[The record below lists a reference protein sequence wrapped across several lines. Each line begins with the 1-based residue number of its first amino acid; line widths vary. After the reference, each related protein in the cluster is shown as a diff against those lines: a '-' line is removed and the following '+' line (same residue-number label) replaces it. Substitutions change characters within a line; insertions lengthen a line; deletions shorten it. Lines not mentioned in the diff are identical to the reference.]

1 VSVGNP
7 LRPRDRV
14 AIPRQRAS
22 EADPE
27 RRARCFDEVTGT
39 LDPES
44 ARREALRCLDCRN
57 PPCVAGCPV
66 GVDVPG
72 FIRRLLEDDLGG
84 ALGAIR
90 MSNPL
95 PAVCGRVCPQ
105 ESQCERVCTLAR
117 KFEPLAIG
125 ALERYVA
132 DRCPEPSL
140 VERPATAAAA
150 ASVAVVGSGPAGI
163 ACAAD
168 LARLGYRVT
177 VLEALHAPGGVLRY
191 GIPEFRLPRGILDGE
206 LAALS
211 ALGVQIR
218 TNVVVGRTVTV
229 DELLEEEGFA
239 AIFLATGAGTP
250 TFLGIPG
257 EGLCGVLSANEL
269 LTRVNLMGA
278 HRFPRSHTPLRPCR
292 SVAVVGGG
300 NTALDAARTALRIG
314 AERVTLV
321 YRRSQAEM
329 PARAEELRHAIE
341 EGVAIRDRCAPVAI
355 LGDDRGDVVGL
366 EVAPTRPG
374 AGRSLVVDDTSREV
388 LDVDTVVIAVGQ
400 RPNPVLQAT
409 TPGLAASERGTV
421 TVDGE
426 QRTSRPL
433 VFAGGDLSRGGAT
446 VILAMKDG
454 RAAAAAV
461 HEALAGRPSVLG
473 ASQPPV
479 RRADRS

>member
-1 VSVGNP
+1 MSAPNP
-7 LRPRDRV
+7 LRPRERV
-14 AIPRQRAS
+14 AIPRQHAA
-22 EADPE
+22 EADPAQ
-27 RRARCFDEVTGT
+27 RARCFEEVTRAF
-39 LDPES
+39 DPES

-57 PPCVAGCPV
+57 APCVAGCPV
-66 GVDVPG
+66 GVDVPA
-72 FIRRLLEDDLGG
+72 FVRSLLEDDLAG
-84 ALGAIR
+84 ALGVIR
-90 MSNPL
+90 RTNPL

-132 DRCPEPSL
+132 DRCAESS
-140 VERPATAAAA
+140 PALPPASPVTGAA
-150 ASVAVVGSGPAGI
+150 VAVVGSGPAGL

-168 LARLGYRVT
+168 LAGLGYRVT

-191 GIPEFRLPRGILDGE
+191 GIPEFRLPRAILDRE

-211 ALGVQIR
+211 MLGVEIR

-229 DELLEEEGFA
+229 DELLEEERYA
-239 AIFLATGAGTP
+239 AVFLATGAGTP

-278 HRFPRSHTPLRPCR
+278 HRFPESHTPLRPCR

-321 YRRSQAEM
+321 YRRSRAEM
-329 PARAEELRHAIE
+329 PARTEELRHATE
-341 EGVAIRDRCAPVAI
+341 EGVAIRERSAPVAI
-355 LGDDRGDVVGL
+355 LGDASGNVVGL
-366 EVAPTRPG
+366 EVAATRSG
-374 AGRSLVVDDTSREV
+374 SGRSVTIDDASREV

-409 TPGLAASERGTV
+409 TPGLAASERGIV
-421 TVDGE
+421 AVDGR

-461 HEALAGRPSVLG
+461 HEALGGARRPERP
-473 ASQPPV
+473 A
-479 RRADRS
+479 

>member
-1 VSVGNP
+1 VSAGNP

-14 AIPRQRAS
+14 AIPRQRAA
-22 EADPE
+22 EADPAE
-27 RRARCFDEVTGT
+27 RARCFSEVTGA
-39 LDPES
+39 LEPEM

-84 ALGAIR
+84 ALGVIR
-90 MSNPL
+90 RTNPL

-117 KFEPLAIG
+117 RFEPLAIG

-132 DRCPEPSL
+132 DRSAESRAVPVPSAL
-140 VERPATAAAA
+140 AGGTA
-150 ASVAVVGSGPAGI
+150 VAVVGSGPAGL

-168 LARLGYRVT
+168 LSRLGYRVT

-191 GIPEFRLPRGILDGE
+191 GIPEFRLPRGILDRE
-206 LAALS
+206 LAELS
-211 ALGVQIR
+211 ALGVEIR

-229 DELLEEEGFA
+229 DELLGEEGYA
-239 AIFLATGAGTP
+239 AVFLATGAGTP

-257 EGLCGVLSANEL
+257 EGLCGVLSANEF

-278 HRFPRSHTPLRPCR
+278 HRFPESHTPLRPCGR
-292 SVAVVGGG
+292 VAVVGGG
-300 NTALDAARTALRIG
+300 NTALDAARTALRVG

-321 YRRSQAEM
+321 YRRSLAEM

-341 EGVAIRDRCAPVAI
+341 EGVSIRERCAPVAV
-355 LGDDRGDVVGL
+355 LGDASGEVTGL
-366 EVAPTRPG
+366 EVAGTRSES
-374 AGRSLVVDDTSREV
+374 GRVVLDASREV
-388 LDVDTVVIAVGQ
+388 LDLDTVVIAVGQ
-400 RPNPVLQAT
+400 RPNPVLQGT
-409 TPGLAASERGTV
+409 TPGLAATTRGTV
-421 TVDGE
+421 TVDDL
-426 QRTSRPL
+426 QRTSRAL
-433 VFAGGDLSRGGAT
+433 VFAGGDLARGGAT

-454 RAAAAAV
+454 RAAAAAI
-461 HEALAGRPSVLG
+461 HQALREAGVDE
-473 ASQPPV
+473 PPV
-479 RRADRS
+479 EAGQALSAP

>member
-1 VSVGNP
+1 VSAGNP

-14 AIPRQRAS
+14 AIPRQRAV
-22 EADPE
+22 EAVPAE
-27 RRARCFDEVTGT
+27 RARCFDEVTQT
-39 LDPES
+39 LDPET

-72 FIRRLLEDDLGG
+72 FIRRLLEDDLGA

-90 MSNPL
+90 RTNPL

-117 KFEPLAIG
+117 RFEPLAIG

-132 DRCPEPSL
+132 DRCAESS
-140 VERPATAAAA
+140 PAAVRGTPGGGAA
-150 ASVAVVGSGPAGI
+150 VAVVGSGPAGL

-168 LARLGYRVT
+168 LAGLGYRVT

-191 GIPEFRLPRGILDGE
+191 GIPEFRLPRGILDRE
-206 LAALS
+206 LAELS
-211 ALGVQIR
+211 ALGVEIR

-229 DELLEEEGFA
+229 DELLGEEGYA
-239 AIFLATGAGTP
+239 AVFLATGAGAP

-257 EGLCGVLSANEL
+257 EGLCGVLSANEF

-278 HRFPRSHTPLRPCR
+278 HRFPESHTPLRPCH

-300 NTALDAARTALRIG
+300 NTALDAARTALRVG

-321 YRRSQAEM
+321 YRRSRAEM
-329 PARAEELRHAIE
+329 PARAEELRHATE
-341 EGVAIRDRCAPVAI
+341 EGVTIRERCAPVAV
-355 LGDDRGDVVGL
+355 LGDASGDVVGL
-366 EVAPTRPG
+366 EVAGTRCQN
-374 AGRSLVVDDTSREV
+374 GRVVLDASREM

-409 TPGLAASERGTV
+409 TPGLVASERGTV
-421 TVDGE
+421 TVDGR

-454 RAAAAAV
+454 RAAAAAL
-461 HEALAGRPSVLG
+461 HETLSG
-473 ASQPPV
+473 APQTA
-479 RRADRS
+479 RQR